1 MLQAEHDLKRDR
13 FSSSLTAIVKSK
25 NLSKKEKLQITCF
38 KKSQVPKGAIS
49 FPIQ

>member
-1 MLQAEHDLKRDR
+1 MLQAEHDLNRDR

-25 NLSKKEKLQITCF
+25 NLSKKEKLQIACF
-38 KKSQVPKGAIS
+38 KKSQVPKGDIR